1 MAIKRVIM
9 EIIKIR
15 EFENFEDLKAFCESL
30 EARGY
35 VLNVRD
41 CCYERAI

>member
-1 MAIKRVIM
+1 M
-9 EIIKIR
+9 EVIKIR
-15 EFENFEDLKAFCESL
+15 EFKDFEALRAFCESL

-41 CCYERAI
+41 CCYEKVS